1 MLFRAL
7 YGRVNIPSSSL
18 KRAVDDISLEDLLS
32 TVPSLEVER
41 DN

>member
-7 YGRVNIPSSSL
+7 HEADSPPSSL
-18 KRAVDDISLEDLLS
+18 NRAVDISLEDLLS
-32 TVPSLEVER
+32 TVPSLEAKR